1 MRTQENQSTNRNEG
15 EGSRTAAHHY
25 EAGVKRTIASGKVD
39 ELAEEAKQE
48 LDSPRG
54 EVLRRAE
61 KAGKK
66 PLQAPYK
73 A

>member
-1 MRTQENQSTNRNEG
+1 MSTQERPPTDRNEG

-54 EVLRRAE
+54 EALRRAE
-61 KAGKK
+61 EAGKK
-66 PLQAPYK
+66 PLKTPYK

>member
-1 MRTQENQSTNRNEG
+1 MPTKPRPSTDRNEG

-25 EAGVKRTIASGKVD
+25 EAGVKRTIASGRVD
-39 ELAEEAKQE
+39 ELAEQAKQE

-54 EVLRRAE
+54 EALRQAE

-66 PLQAPYK
+66 PLQTPDRA
-73 A
+73 

>member
-1 MRTQENQSTNRNEG
+1 MRTQERQSTDRNEG

-39 ELAEEAKQE
+39 ELAEEAAQE

-54 EVLRRAE
+54 EALRRAE

-66 PLQAPYK
+66 PLQTPYK